1 MLAKRLPT
9 IRVDPPDSQR
19 LLVSFYL
26 LWFVDM
32 VTAAFLILLPR
43 ASELNPVTVFFYMQ
57 FGLLGVVIAACCYA
71 LIVLAVANYLIH
83 PLDLAFLGGIA
94 FLYCFFVFNNFMV
107 LVFDQPLAAL
117 PSEVP
122 IIGV

>member
-19 LLVSFYL
+19 LLRSFYL

-32 VTAAFLILLPR
+32 CTAALLILLPH

-57 FGLLGVVIAACCYA
+57 FGLLGVVIAACSYA
-71 LIVLAVANYLIH
+71 LVVLAVANYLIH

-94 FLYCFFVFNNFMV
+94 FLYFFFVFNNFMV
-107 LVFDQPLAAL
+107 IVFDQPLAAL
-117 PSEVP
+117 PNAGP
-122 IIGV
+122 IVGV